1 MTQAPVDQQLDRGRD
16 EPQRTIQFSV
26 FLENRV
32 GKLLELLE
40 VFEGQ
45 PLRIVALTV
54 IDSADCAI
62 VRLVTSDD
70 RMAEQLLT
78 RAKLPYSTTEIIV
91 VEIGEGKTF
100 VQACTALIHAEIFI
114 HYAYPLM
121 ARPHGGKALALLT
134 DDLPFTEEILR
145 RKGFIIVG
153 ESDLNDPEDPDNP
166 SPGLDHGGIT

>member
-1 MTQAPVDQQLDRGRD
+1 MTQAPVDRELDRGRD
-16 EPQRTIQFSV
+16 EPTRTIQFSV
-26 FLENRV
+26 FLDNRV

-70 RMAEQLLT
+70 RMAKKLLT
-78 RAKLPYSTTEIIV
+78 DGGLPFSTTEIIV
-91 VEIGEGKTF
+91 VEIGEGRTL
-100 VQACTALIHAEIFI
+100 VQACTALIQAEIFI

-121 ARPHGGKALALLT
+121 ARPHGGKAIALLT
-134 DDLPFTEEILR
+134 DDLQFTEEILR
-145 RKGFIIVG
+145 RKGFTIIG

-166 SPGLDHGGIT
+166 EPGLDHGGIT